1 MKQRKKVLRRVRRE
15 IEIGQISEHG
25 KTGKSFAVSHFLEH
39 KKVPALIDH
48 FTAVFPGKIFFI
60 IVLLKL
66 APFKGKRGVQD

>member
-39 KKVPALIDH
+39 KKVPVLIDH
-48 FTAVFPGKIFFI
+48 FVAVFPGKIFFYYI
-60 IVLLKL
+60 ALEISTI
-66 APFKGKRGVQD
+66 